1 VFSLTYYSVYQFTSS
16 ENIYSRLSKILKTLV
31 FTMFEL
37 LLVRN
42 LIQELQRSK
51 PKFLFE

>member
-1 VFSLTYYSVYQFTSS
+1 
-16 ENIYSRLSKILKTLV
+16 
-31 FTMFEL
+31 MFEL